1 MRNLI
6 AGSLAAALLLAG
18 ATPALAMR
26 DIDRRLFVSLTSYSW
41 DPAQADAALA
51 KGADVNAR
59 NEALNDETLLI
70 LAIKGRVVPEVV
82 KWLVDHGADPGMRD
96 RSGKSALDWGHQ
108 YGLPRRPDG
117 ARIMALMGD
126 RPAVAPRPS
135 AQAPA
140 PVARQVDASPAR
152 ASRPSAPNAP
162 IPMGGPAPSPGVY
175 ECINQQAMIS
185 PMAFGI
191 LDGSTYMSSMGKRGR
206 YAYDAGTGVL
216 SLDPGATPA
225 RFQRISPTTF
235 RVITESGQL
244 GGFTCP
250 LNRAKNP
257 SRPPW

>member
-1 MRNLI
+1 MRHVLT
-6 AGSLAAALLLAG
+6 GSLLAALLMGMA
-18 ATPALAMR
+18 APAAAMR
-26 DIDRRLFVSLTSYSW
+26 DVDRRLFVALTNYSW
-41 DPAQADAALA
+41 NPAPADAALA
-51 KGADVNAR
+51 RGADVNAR
-59 NEALNDETLLI
+59 NEAMNDETLLI
-70 LAIKGRVVPEVV
+70 LAIKGRVAPEVV

-96 RSGKSALDWGHQ
+96 RSGKSALDWAHQ
-108 YGLPRRPDG
+108 YHIDRQPDG
-117 ARIMALMGD
+117 SRIMALLGGRSSAVT
-126 RPAVAPRPS
+126 RPQ
-135 AQAPA
+135 AQATRSTQPGT
-140 PVARQVDASPAR
+140 PR
-152 ASRPSAPNAP
+152 ATAQT
-162 IPMGGPAPSPGVY
+162 GGPAPAPGVY

-216 SLDPGATPA
+216 SLDPGADPA

-235 RVITESGQL
+235 RVITPSGQL